1 VYDHPLFSQVAQL
14 LPGLDLIQGFDTR
27 DEAGEMARDLR
38 DFCRQS
44 GLDREVSV
52 GAGGFTV
59 LVKSPATPE
68 R

>member
-1 VYDHPLFSQVAQL
+1 VYDHPLFSRVAQL
-14 LPGLDLIQGFDTR
+14 PLGYNLSQGFDTR
-27 DEAGEMARDLR
+27 EEASEMARDLR
-38 DFCRQS
+38 DFCRQH
-44 GLDREVSV
+44 GLHREVSV